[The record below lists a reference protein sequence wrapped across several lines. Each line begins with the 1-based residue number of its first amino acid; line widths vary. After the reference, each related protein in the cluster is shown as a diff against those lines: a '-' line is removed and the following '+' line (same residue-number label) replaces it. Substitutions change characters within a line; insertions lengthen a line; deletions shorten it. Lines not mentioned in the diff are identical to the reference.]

1 MHFDLHHRTKF
12 PLLFGIGCLSVL
24 ALSFVLNPSER
35 LAVSVTLLTAVAGI
49 TAFLYSNHSQE
60 TALFRDLF
68 REFNSRYD
76 SLNERLNEIYN
87 RPTDIPIEAIDRG
100 LLCDYFN
107 LCAEEQMFARAGC
120 IDSSVWRAWQNGMRF
135 FAQDPEIRTFWE
147 QELGQ
152 DSYYDFRIPK

>member
-1 MHFDLHHRTKF
+1 M
-12 PLLFGIGCLSVL
+12 LFGIGCLAVL
-24 ALSFVLNPSER
+24 ALSFFLSSSER
-35 LAVSVTLLTAVAGI
+35 LAVAATLLTALSGV

-76 SLNERLNEIYN
+76 TLNEGLNAIFN
-87 RPTDIPIEAIDRG
+87 RPANTPIEPTDHG
-100 LLCDYFN
+100 LLFDYFN

-135 FAQDPEIRTFWE
+135 LAQDPEIRAFRE
-147 QELGQ
+147 QELKQ
-152 DSYYDFRIPK
+152 DSYYNFQIPK